1 MHDVVNIPT
10 IKENLKKKYNKKT
23 YIKDKQ
29 RVPTGVR
36 FSHRQAEAIASNQV
50 DISACFADWSTHE
63 DESMYWS
70 WDDFSF
76 LQIENNMSDDSNCH
90 LIESNKAVTEDVPK
104 SFKQALAD
112 PKWGDAARKELN
124 TLISTKAIM
133 NVDPVVAK
141 DILKN
146 SIADLVY
153 LFPVYEEKIKEG
165 KLVYKVRLV
174 GDGRSQFYG
183 GETYSA
189 TPSREELLIL
199 MHIISSSNWSYC
211 HIDEIRAFLNAPY
224 QGEARAFAKFR
235 GDEEYYEIL
244 GALYGLKTAPK
255 DYQDFVETR
264 MTKLGF
270 KRLVFCSCI
279 YTLIKEDYVIIVFD
293 YVDDFI
299 FTGNNEGKLREM
311 IDMFRS
317 ECDTTEPIWDAET
330 ILGMEFKRDREK
342 KIIKITMSDKILD
355 LSKRFDINTENTKQI
370 PMPKTGYIIKEEDF
384 QSLTNKEDNDMLCA
398 KEVKLYMAIVGG
410 LLWICGIRMDIL
422 FATMYLTWSAKSP
435 RRHHMKMSH
444 YVLSYL
450 YSTHDLPL
458 VLGGNYDL
466 DMHIYTDASLG
477 TGPKGRSVVS
487 SFARLNKVAGAVS
500 AKTEATKT
508 VFTSSFEAELDGTAK
523 GFKRASRVQ
532 NTLTELGI
540 VLKKI
545 PTLYADNKAMIEF
558 VQGKS
563 VAKGVYA

>member
-1 MHDVVNIPT
+1 
-10 IKENLKKKYNKKT
+10 
-23 YIKDKQ
+23 
-29 RVPTGVR
+29 
-36 FSHRQAEAIASNQV
+36 
-50 DISACFADWSTHE
+50 
-63 DESMYWS
+63 
-70 WDDFSF
+70 
-76 LQIENNMSDDSNCH
+76 
-90 LIESNKAVTEDVPK
+90 
-104 SFKQALAD
+104 
-112 PKWGDAARKELN
+112 
-124 TLISTKAIM
+124 
-133 NVDPVVAK
+133 
-141 DILKN
+141 
-146 SIADLVY
+146 
-153 LFPVYEEKIKEG
+153 
-165 KLVYKVRLV
+165 
-174 GDGRSQFYG
+174 
-183 GETYSA
+183 
-189 TPSREELLIL
+189 
-199 MHIISSSNWSYC
+199 
-211 HIDEIRAFLNAPY
+211 
-224 QGEARAFAKFR
+224 
-235 GDEEYYEIL
+235 
-244 GALYGLKTAPK
+244 
-255 DYQDFVETR
+255 
-264 MTKLGF
+264 
-270 KRLVFCSCI
+270 
-279 YTLIKEDYVIIVFD
+279 LIKEDYVIIVFD

-299 FTGNNEGKLREM
+299 FTGNNDGKLREI
-311 IDMFRS
+311 IDLFRS
-317 ECDTTEPIWDAET
+317 ECDTTEPIWDAEM
-330 ILGMEFKRDREK
+330 ILGMEFKRDKEK
-342 KIIKITMSDKILD
+342 RIIKITMSDKILD
-355 LSKRFDINTENTKQI
+355 LSKRFNINTENTKQI
-370 PMPKTGYIIKEEDF
+370 PMPKTGFIIKEEDF
-384 QSLTNKEDNDMLCA
+384 QTLTNKEDNDMLCA

-563 VAKGVYA
+563 VAKGVRHMELRMWYVKERYKENNCKLDYMPGEIIPTDKLTKLGTKEEHQRFCVDIMGHELLK